1 MWCEPQGETF
11 PKVMAM
17 GLISN
22 LIAYNLGKRVGR
34 SPDAEYAHDTECVH
48 YSECVSEGGCAHRA
62 CEYEEE

>member
-1 MWCEPQGETF
+1 
-11 PKVMAM
+11 M